1 MSSSQSSSYS
11 NTRQSS
17 ASSSGALGAGYQA
30 GSTVGYVQP
39 SLGSSSSYSYNAQ
52 ASKVPPKVYT
62 VGAAGSINF
71 PESNSLV
78 ESSTTSYGSS
88 YSKQTRVRQEN
99 VVVPGAVQLINE
111 EEAQRRSNKLF
122 DLVSG
127 YGTFLPAKEEEAP
140 AVDVKNAG
148 ASSSYSSSAQTSQ
161 SGVNSG
167 YQSGVSGVS
176 QLGVDSGYQSGVYR
190 GSQSG
195 AGTGY
200 QSGVRGGYESGIGE
214 DYQTRVSGAGGGSY
228 SSRTSGVYQ
237 GVPAGTVRKTSS
249 VYSSYNS
256 NQGTPGIPLGDPLS
270 PPEVSGSYFTS
281 GGAGGKHAY
290 KSNYASNSNYGTS
303 GGYGGGYG
311 YNKDYSKDSQV
322 TIPVLC
328 DSVVCESANIIP
340 DSTGNVN
347 KYGISS
353 SWSSKSQTVNGKT
366 TESKQAV
373 VTVNDNGKVDT
384 YATHTR

>member
-1 MSSSQSSSYS
+1 M
-11 NTRQSS
+11 
-17 ASSSGALGAGYQA
+17 
-30 GSTVGYVQP
+30 
-39 SLGSSSSYSYNAQ
+39 
-52 ASKVPPKVYT
+52 
-62 VGAAGSINF
+62 
-71 PESNSLV
+71 
-78 ESSTTSYGSS
+78 
-88 YSKQTRVRQEN
+88 
-99 VVVPGAVQLINE
+99 VVPGAVQLINE

-167 YQSGVSGVS
+167 YQSGVGT
-176 QLGVDSGYQSGVYR
+176 GYQSGVYR

-195 AGTGY
+195 VGTGSQSGVSGVTQSGVGSGYQSRVGGDYQSGAGTGY
-200 QSGVRGGYESGIGE
+200 QSGVGGGYESGIDE

-290 KSNYASNSNYGTS
+290 KSNYASHSNYGTS